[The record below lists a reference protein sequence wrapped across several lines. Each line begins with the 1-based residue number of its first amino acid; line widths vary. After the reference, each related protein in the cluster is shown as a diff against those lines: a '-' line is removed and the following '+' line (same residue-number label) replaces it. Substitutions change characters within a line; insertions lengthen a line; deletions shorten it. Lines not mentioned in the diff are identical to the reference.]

1 MCAKISYKR
10 HFRFLGKKINLQ
22 NSTHMNNLKNV
33 NISVSFLP
41 GLHLRSIEEPQS
53 RMPAV
58 EGTFLGLDNNNS
70 VRSGIQHPHTN
81 NGSHNH
87 HQNSHHYDFEH
98 ARMEA
103 WLDEHQ
109 EFAQEYFIRKATRN
123 VVDAWLVSHA
133 TPAALASNDM
143 MTIVSSP
150 THVSQ
155 QQSASRNGSGAT
167 TPVR

>member
-1 MCAKISYKR
+1 
-10 HFRFLGKKINLQ
+10 
-22 NSTHMNNLKNV
+22 
-33 NISVSFLP
+33 
-41 GLHLRSIEEPQS
+41 
-53 RMPAV
+53 MPAV
-58 EGTFLGLDNNNS
+58 EGTILGLDNNNS
-70 VRSGIQHPHTN
+70 VRSGVQHSHSN
-81 NGSHNH
+81 NGSTNYNHH

-123 VVDAWLVSHA
+123 VVDAWLVAHA
-133 TPAALASNDM
+133 TPAALASSDM
-143 MTIVSSP
+143 MTLVSSP

>member
-1 MCAKISYKR
+1 M
-10 HFRFLGKKINLQ
+10 
-22 NSTHMNNLKNV
+22 
-33 NISVSFLP
+33 SFLP

-58 EGTFLGLDNNNS
+58 EGQTNLGLEIHSINHSITSSANGNS
-70 VRSGIQHPHTN
+70 RMG
-81 NGSHNH
+81 GSHSHNSNSHH
-87 HQNSHHYDFEH
+87 HQNNHYDAEY
-98 ARMEA
+98 ARMES

-133 TPAALASNDM
+133 IPGALAGTDM
-143 MTIVSSP
+143 MMLVSSP
-150 THVSQ
+150 THVNQ
-155 QQSASRNGSGAT
+155 QQCSSRSGSGAT

>member
-1 MCAKISYKR
+1 
-10 HFRFLGKKINLQ
+10 
-22 NSTHMNNLKNV
+22 
-33 NISVSFLP
+33 
-41 GLHLRSIEEPQS
+41 
-53 RMPAV
+53 MPAV
-58 EGTFLGLDNNNS
+58 EGTILGLDNNS
-70 VRSGIQHPHTN
+70 VRSSVQHSYSN
-81 NGSHNH
+81 NGSTNHNH
-87 HQNSHHYDFEH
+87 HQNNSHHYDFEH

-123 VVDAWLVSHA
+123 VVDTWLVVHA
-133 TPAALASNDM
+133 TPTALASSDM
-143 MTIVSSP
+143 MTIVNSP